1 MESGKRI
8 NGLLLSFLAGG
19 AVGGALALLYAP
31 KKGKHLRND
40 ISKKTSDLIDQGK
53 KLTYDT
59 WNGAKDA
66 AESTFESANDFLNT
80 GLEKVANKTE
90 KIKDIF
96 RTGADT
102 FKDERKSGRNKNT
115 LYNEESEKIQNKIT

>member
-19 AVGGALALLYAP
+19 AVGGAVALLYAP

-80 GLEKVANKTE
+80 GLENIAKKTE
-90 KIKDIF
+90 KVKEIF
-96 RTGADT
+96 RTESGT
-102 FKDERKSGRNKNT
+102 FKDEPGYGRDKDT
-115 LYNEESEKIQNKIT
+115 MIEESGKNKIKKN